1 MIFLCDV
8 LKDSC
13 IRSSFINRA
22 KDYNIELLMAK
33 RRAKTTGRLLN
44 TYYITKTQFEKIKES
59 YYNSPVRDTDFEFV
73 LGCIESNLKEEV

>member
-13 IRSSFINRA
+13 IRSSFVNRA

-44 TYYITKTQFEKIKES
+44 TYYITKAQFEKIKES

-73 LGCIESNLKEEV
+73 LGCIESKLKEC